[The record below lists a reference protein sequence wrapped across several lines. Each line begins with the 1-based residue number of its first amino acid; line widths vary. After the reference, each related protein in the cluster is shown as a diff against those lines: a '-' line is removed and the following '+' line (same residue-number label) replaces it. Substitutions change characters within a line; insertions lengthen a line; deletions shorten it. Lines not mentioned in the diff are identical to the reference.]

1 MPIFRDIRPW
11 NASSECCFEITEH
24 WPKHIS
30 AFGSQMQSYI
40 VAKVQMIDKLGVGD
54 KLVINN
60 VKLILT
66 VLLLEVK
73 WCFCHLQT
81 TNTNSK

>member
-30 AFGSQMQSYI
+30 AFGPQMQSYT
-40 VAKVQMIDKLGVGD
+40 VAKVQMIDKLGVGEQ
-54 KLVINN
+54 LINN